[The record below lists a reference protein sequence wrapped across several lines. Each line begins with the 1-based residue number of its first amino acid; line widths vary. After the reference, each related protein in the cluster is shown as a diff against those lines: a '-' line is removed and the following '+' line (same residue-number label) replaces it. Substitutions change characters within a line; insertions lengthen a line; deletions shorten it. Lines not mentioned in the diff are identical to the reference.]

1 MSTTIRTMA
10 PVALLFLVLLACKG
24 LGDSKRSS
32 KDDGD
37 TKGKSAKQSTKD
49 DGNSKDK
56 RAKQGDEAKP
66 KHDAPDSK
74 EPDAPPVDPLL
85 TLFSGSPAS
94 VGTTKVPIRHEGR
107 FSGAVVSAPT
117 GWTGDKWD
125 PNGVAGPAY
134 VGDIYGD
141 GLLFSA
147 PDDFAH
153 LHYKAEPITA
163 GEPKQYSE
171 VQLKVQAYP
180 AYITKVVWSSPVKG
194 TLGHEDKPAWIWK
207 GDGVGVM
214 KGKGQPWKA
223 YAASVAIGTKNVF
236 VVGAWD
242 ASRPEY
248 EAAVID
254 GMKAIRG

>member
-10 PVALLFLVLLACKG
+10 RGALLLLVLLACKG
-24 LGDSKRSS
+24 LGDSGKSS
-32 KDDGD
+32 KDDEN
-37 TKGKSAKQSTKD
+37 TKSKSTERSTKD
-49 DGNSKDK
+49 ARDRS
-56 RAKQGDEAKP
+56 AKQGDNAKP
-66 KHDAPDSK
+66 KDKDPEPK
-74 EPDAPPVDPLL
+74 RPDAPSADPLL

-94 VGTTKVPIRHEGR
+94 VGTTKVPIRHEGT

-125 PNGVAGPAY
+125 PDGVAGPAY
-134 VGDIYGD
+134 AGDIYGD

-147 PDDFAH
+147 PDEFAH
-153 LHYKAEPITA
+153 LHYKAEPITGA
-163 GEPKQYSE
+163 EPKQYSE

-180 AYITKVVWSSPVKG
+180 AYITKVIWSSPVKG
-194 TLGHEDKPAWIWK
+194 TLGHENNPAWIWK

-214 KGKGQPWKA
+214 KGRGKPWKA
-223 YAASVAIGTKNVF
+223 YAASVAIGKKNVF

-254 GMKAIRG
+254 GIKAIRG